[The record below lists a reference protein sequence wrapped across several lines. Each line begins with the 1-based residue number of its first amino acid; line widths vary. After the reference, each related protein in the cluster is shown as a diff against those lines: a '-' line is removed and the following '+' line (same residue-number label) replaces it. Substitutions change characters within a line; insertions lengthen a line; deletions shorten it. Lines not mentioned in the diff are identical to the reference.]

1 MEKIQ
6 KALEKARELRD
17 SGARPATPSRHRSTE
32 RRGSMPIV
40 TDGITYDQT
49 RVVGT
54 TESELHERRII
65 AGLTHHEL
73 SDTFRVLRT
82 QVLKHLSASG
92 FTTIGITSPNRG
104 EGKTLTSVNLAI
116 SLAMHITRTVL
127 LVDMDLRR
135 PSIHSCFDIKPE
147 SGLADYLLG
156 DVALSDCLVN
166 PGVERLVVLPA
177 GGPLRASSE
186 LIASPKMIGLA
197 REVKSR
203 YPDRVV
209 IYDLPP
215 VLASDDTL
223 AFLQHVECCLLV
235 LEEGSTRKGDVQRA
249 LSLLEGFNVIGTVL
263 NKSAE
268 VQQPY
273 YC

>member
-6 KALEKARELRD
+6 KALEKAREQRED
-17 SGARPATPSRHRSTE
+17 TGRPSIPHRS
-32 RRGSMPIV
+32 RAAHQRNLPIV
-40 TDGITYDQT
+40 PEEITYAQT
-49 RVVGT
+49 RVVDT
-54 TESELHERRII
+54 TESGLHDRRII

-82 QVLKHLSASG
+82 QVMKTLSASG
-92 FTTIGITSPNRG
+92 FSTLGITSPNRG

-135 PSIHSCFDIKPE
+135 PSVHTCFDITPE
-147 SGLADYLLG
+147 AGLADYLLG

-166 PGVERLVVLPA
+166 PGMERLVILPA
-177 GGPLRASSE
+177 GGPLRSSSE

-215 VLASDDTL
+215 VLTSDDTVG
-223 AFLQHVECCLLV
+223 FLQHVECCLLV
-235 LEEGSTRKGDVQRA
+235 LQEGSTRKGDVQRT
-249 LSLLEGFNVIGTVL
+249 LNLLEGYNLIGTVL
-263 NKSAE
+263 NKSSE
-268 VQQPY
+268 MQQPY
-273 YC
+273 Y